1 MNDKIELTSLNEPVP
16 DFDYFADNQVLTAG
30 QLNRA
35 VNFLDGQHRLTR
47 ARLLGQ
53 GIVCGLTFQAT
64 ANRVALEAGVGVT
77 SEGDLLQITEALG
90 FTHYRIFTDDAAKY
104 PPFHAKK
111 IVRKKAVISGS
122 RLLLQPRLDI
132 QPVRPGIQPIEPI
145 LDIQPLRPGS
155 RLIEL
160 LQDGSEADAQPLSLT
175 KAQLAQLVLV
185 LYQETYIKENDLC
198 NASDCDNRGPTRTA
212 NLKLL
217 LAPKELL
224 PKLPLTPKDEYLALN
239 EVDAPRL
246 DLDVGTIN
254 QYDGNNGLAKR
265 YITAIDKMKLD
276 LGKAFDDAPTNGL
289 FTSTMQQLYSSG
301 KWSLRLNQARFQVT
315 TNSQGIQ
322 YVYSFFKDLI
332 EAYHECREALFEL
345 DDNCMGNPASF
356 SKHLVL
362 GLAHKEGIVDDA
374 YRYHFQATPIL
385 RAEDEKKRRFVFLLR
400 RMDAML
406 RHFKKPAGEIR
417 LSPSRKTIAPLGARA
432 IPAYFDT
439 NSQPRINELWNFDLS
454 RKQRSDRIPGYGMSD
469 YSSHTHD
476 SFYRQSIDDYDFIR
490 IEGHQGRKVNDVQT
504 ELETM
509 ARRHNLAFKV
519 EAIQLEDAD
528 PVFFRPFHF
537 PDIDI
542 LFNLQ
547 KADIRHTLKRAGQ
560 FGTDLQ
566 QTVLQD
572 SRVDELEPTT
582 PKALF
587 SAPRQR
593 AGQLQ
598 LKIAEAIPFMPKKL
612 VDAEFNKAK
621 VTAFHEKVNICAV
634 QAKAV
639 STDIKKVA
647 RPILPTP
654 AGSLLD
660 GSKFLNLEKLLDLW
674 ERRKK
679 KVRKE
684 SIFDRFLKHHPGL
697 EHQGGVPRGG
707 TFVLVYDAS
716 GSRVLADFC
725 LPYYSYFD
733 PSILEPEEETAPEF
747 DLPVFKPPVW
757 WIDKI
762 DMPIF
767 TIQGIQLKDTLNL
780 VDTRITT
787 TKEDLQM
794 EISYQTQI
802 IESQFTGFNVG
813 SGFYAA
819 AQTPDYGSWG
829 QTPGIAGQ
837 YGFDRE
843 QTLVIAE
850 ILRAQREK
858 DAIKERMDKG
868 LAVSGDEDKFMET
881 EQRIAELIVKASQT
895 SRVNDANATPT
906 AADKQFMSSVRD
918 AALDLS
924 GSEARQMVG
933 EEFATIQEG
942 TGTSEMNA
950 MVKGKLGQ
958 ISGAF

>member
-35 VNFLDGQHRLTR
+35 VDFLDGQHRLTR

-77 SEGDLLQITEALG
+77 SEGDLLQIPETQR
-90 FTHYRIFTDDAAKY
+90 FTHYRIFTDDSAKY
-104 PPFHAKK
+104 PPFHGRR
-111 IVRKKAVISGS
+111 IVRKKAVVSGS
-122 RLLLQPRLDI
+122 RLLVQPRLEV
-132 QPVRPGIQPIEPI
+132 QPLRPGIQPIEPI
-145 LDIQPLRPGS
+145 LDIQPLRPGNQ
-155 RLIEL
+155 LIEL
-160 LQDGSEADAQPLSLT
+160 LQDGSETDAQPLSLT

-217 LAPKELL
+217 LAPKDLL
-224 PKLPLTPKDEYLALN
+224 PKLPLTPKDEYLAMN

-246 DLDVGTIN
+246 DLDIGTIN

-276 LGKAFDDAPTNGL
+276 LGKAFDDAPTSGL

-322 YVYSFFKDLI
+322 YVFSFFKDLI

-345 DDNCMGNPASF
+345 DDNCMGDPASF

-362 GLAHKEGIVDDA
+362 GLAHKRGEVDDA
-374 YRYHFQATPIL
+374 YRYRFQATPIL
-385 RAEDEKKRRFVFLLR
+385 RAEDEKKGRFVFLLR
-400 RMDAML
+400 RIDAML
-406 RHFKKPAGEIR
+406 RHFKKPSGEIR
-417 LSPSRKTIAPLGARA
+417 LSPSQKAIAPLGERA
-432 IPAYFDT
+432 
-439 NSQPRINELWNFDLS
+439 
-454 RKQRSDRIPGYGMSD
+454 IPGYGMSD
-469 YSSHTHD
+469 YSNHTHD

-490 IEGHQGRKVNDVQT
+490 IEGHQGKKVKDVQT

-528 PVFFRPFHF
+528 PIFIRPFHF

-547 KADIRHTLKRAGQ
+547 KADIRHTLKQAGQ

-582 PKALF
+582 PKTLF

-598 LKIAEAIPFMPKKL
+598 LKVAEAIPFMPKKL

-621 VTAFHEKVNICAV
+621 VTAFHDKVNICAV

-725 LPYYSYFD
+725 LPYFSYFD
-733 PSILEPEEETAPEF
+733 PSILEPEEETAPEI

-787 TKEDLQM
+787 AKEDLQM

-843 QTLVIAE
+843 QTLVMAE

-858 DAIKERMDKG
+858 GAIEERMDKG
-868 LAVSGDEDKFMET
+868 LAVSGDEEKFMDT
-881 EQRIAELIVKASQT
+881 EQRLAELIVKASKT
-895 SRVNDANATPT
+895 SRVNDTNATPT

-933 EEFATIQEG
+933 EEFSTIQEG
-942 TGTSEMNA
+942 TGTSEMNT
-950 MVKGKLGQ
+950 MMKGKLGQ